1 MSIGRHGV
9 NKSVLWINFSSIM
22 FTIQL
27 ETSKIT
33 VIAQALITLGS
44 VNSPEL
50 YEQPDSRAWAP

>member
-1 MSIGRHGV
+1 
-9 NKSVLWINFSSIM
+9 M

-33 VIAQALITLGS
+33 ILAQALITLGS

-50 YEQPDSRAWAP
+50 YEQPDSLA